1 MDRRTYNSL
10 KEIKLELHTLDLQRK
25 IQLEELKLTKHQIK
39 EDLQPINWIAT
50 LFKGI
55 KKYGALILLKKLLR

>member
-1 MDRRTYNSL
+1 MDKRPYNSL
-10 KEIKLELHTLDLQRK
+10 KEIKLELQTLNLERK

-50 LFKGI
+50 LFKGV
-55 KKYGALILLKKLLR
+55 KKYGALLLLKKMLR